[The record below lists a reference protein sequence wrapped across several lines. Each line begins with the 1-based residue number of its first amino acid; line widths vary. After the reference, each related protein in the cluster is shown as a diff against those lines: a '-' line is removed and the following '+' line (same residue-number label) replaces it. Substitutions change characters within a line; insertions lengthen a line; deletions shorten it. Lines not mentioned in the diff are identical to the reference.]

1 MAQALT
7 QAPLFFY
14 AQPTKPS
21 ALRSRWVRMID
32 TVRKFA
38 QGAGMPVLA
47 YTGAANVTADA
58 AGAPIMT
65 DFATLDGF
73 TQAILEG
80 RMTGPAQLIAGA
92 FLFLA
97 AGRCTARVIG
107 LAAGAV
113 LIYLYTQGYTV
124 AEGLTLS
131 KNIASRLAAAY
142 NAFQSAGAEA
152 AL

>member
-38 QGAGMPVLA
+38 QGAGTPLLA
-47 YTGAANVTADA
+47 YAGAANVTAEA
-58 AGAPIMT
+58 AGAPMAT
-65 DFATLDGF
+65 DFTTLDGF

-80 RMTGPAQLIAGA
+80 RLTGPAQLIAGA

-97 AGRCTARVIG
+97 AGRCAARLVG
-107 LAAGAV
+107 LAAGAA

-131 KNIASRLAAAY
+131 KDIASRLAAAY
-142 NAFQSAGAEA
+142 DAFQSAGIDG